1 MASLNRVFLAGN
13 LTRDPEVRYT
23 PAGAAV
29 ADLRLA
35 STRVYTTEG
44 QRKEETCFIDVVVWG
59 KPAEACREYL
69 SKGSPVLVEGI
80 LQFDQWQT
88 EGGEKRS
95 RHRIRADRVQF
106 LGRPRAGEMGD
117 APPAEPPAERAAPRP
132 APPAPVTKTGPVD
145 EVSDTDDLPF

>member
-1 MASLNRVFLAGN
+1 MASMNRVFLVGN

-23 PAGAAV
+23 PSGAAV

-35 STRVYTTEG
+35 STRVYTTDG

-69 SKGSPVLVEGI
+69 SKGSPILVEGT
-80 LQFDQWQT
+80 LQFEQWQT

-95 RHRIRADRVQF
+95 KHRVRADRVQF
-106 LGRPRAGEMGD
+106 LGRPRAGGEMGD
-117 APPAEPPAERAAPRP
+117 APAEGAPVERAAPP
-132 APPAPVTKTGPVD
+132 AAPTAPQASPPAAT
-145 EVSDTDDLPF
+145 SDVDDLPF

>member
-23 PAGAAV
+23 PSGAAV

-35 STRVYTTEG
+35 STRIYTTDG

-69 SKGSPVLVEGI
+69 SKGSPLLVEGI

-88 EGGEKRS
+88 ESGEKRS
-95 RHRIRADRVQF
+95 RHRVRADRVQF
-106 LGRPRAGEMGD
+106 LGRPRATGEMGD
-117 APPAEPPAERAAPRP
+117 APAETPVAGERAAPRVANP
-132 APPAPVTKTGPVD
+132 T
-145 EVSDTDDLPF
+145 VSPEAGDVDDLPF